1 MNNKS
6 FIIIFIYISFQV
18 YSLNAQVNLVPNPS
32 FENMSQCPTNA
43 NRIYDAPP
51 WFQTCIQFGNTTNSS
66 SSDLFDTCANHFA
79 LGIPWNTVGYQYA
92 RTGIGYAGIYG
103 YYDTLNYREYL
114 EVPLDSPLISN
125 RKYCVEFY
133 VSLAYIGVGI
143 TNFGAYFSHD
153 SLLDTTNLKAI
164 NYVIPQIEN
173 PSTNFLS
180 DTLNWMLVSGNF
192 IAAGGERF
200 MTIGNFHLPA
210 NTNVQNLGGTSEA
223 YYFIDD
229 VSVVDC
235 TGVGVSEVNDD
246 AEVSVYPNPATN
258 TITIESTK
266 SKVQSIKIYDVLGEE
281 VNSLKPK
288 GNSKIEMD
296 ISTWKAGVY
305 YVQVE
310 TEKGIVR
317 RKFVKE

>member
-1 MNNKS
+1 MN
-6 FIIIFIYISFQV
+6 V
-18 YSLNAQVNLVPNPS
+18 NAQNLVPNQS
-32 FENMSQCPTNA
+32 FEVNIQCPFGSD
-43 NRIYDAPP
+43 IYKAPP
-51 WFQTCIQFGNTTNSS
+51 WFQPSIYSGNTTNSAS
-66 SSDLFDTCANHFA
+66 TDLFDSCSHNGL
-79 LGIPWNTVGYQYA
+79 LGVPENLIGFQFA
-92 RTGIGYAGIYG
+92 RTGYSYAGIYV

-114 EVPLDSPLISN
+114 EVPLDAPLIAN

-192 IAAGGERF
+192 ISAGGERF

-235 TGVGVSEVNDD
+235 TGVGISEVNDD
-246 AEVSVYPNPATN
+246 AEVSVYPNPASN
-258 TITIESTK
+258 KITIESTK
-266 SKVQSIKIYDVLGEE
+266 YKVQSIKMYDVLGEE
-281 VNSLKPK
+281 VNSLKPT
-288 GNSKIEMD
+288 GNSKIEID
-296 ISTWKAGVY
+296 VSNLTQGVY
-305 YVQVE
+305 FVTIQ

-317 RKFVKE
+317 KKVVKE